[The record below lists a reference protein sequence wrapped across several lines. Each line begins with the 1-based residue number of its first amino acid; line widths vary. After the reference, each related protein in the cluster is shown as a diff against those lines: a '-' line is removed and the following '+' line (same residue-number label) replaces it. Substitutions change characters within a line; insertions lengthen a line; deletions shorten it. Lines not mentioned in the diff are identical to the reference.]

1 MIDAA
6 CNGTLGPNLGPAGK
20 AKHLANR
27 APEELGDVSLS
38 RTVHSLSLYLL
49 CPCINSVC
57 ALLQVWLPFPTS
69 YHLPAALTISPDQ
82 AKGGGGGDLPLA
94 QQLISFAKHKNYYPL
109 LSLLPAGSN
118 HSRFI
123 ALTRKA
129 ITPLSHFS
137 NTDVCSQ
144 HMQRLDCMC
153 ITCELFVLCF
163 LALQVPSTF
172 SYLSTSASRQQT
184 ALSSPFC
191 HRTAL
196 MFDFSLG

>member
-1 MIDAA
+1 MYSQCMCTASSLA
-6 CNGTLGPNLGPAGK
+6 SLPNF
-20 AKHLANR
+20 
-27 APEELGDVSLS
+27 LS
-38 RTVHSLSLYLL
+38 S
-49 CPCINSVC
+49 PCSAHNQSR
-57 ALLQVWLPFPTS
+57 P
-69 YHLPAALTISPDQ
+69 
-82 AKGGGGGDLPLA
+82 GEGRRGGDLPLA

-137 NTDVCSQ
+137 NTDICSQ
-144 HMQRLDCMC
+144 HMQRLDCMF

>member
-49 CPCINSVC
+49 CPCIHRVC
-57 ALLQVWLPFPTS
+57 ALHQVWLPFPTS

-191 HRTAL
+191 
-196 MFDFSLG
+196 LGLR

>member
-1 MIDAA
+1 MYVHCIKF
-6 CNGTLGPNLGPAGK
+6 GFPSQLPII
-20 AKHLANR
+20 
-27 APEELGDVSLS
+27 SLQRS
-38 RTVHSLSLYLL
+38 Q
-49 CPCINSVC
+49 SV
-57 ALLQVWLPFPTS
+57 QTRRRE
-69 YHLPAALTISPDQ
+69 
-82 AKGGGGGDLPLA
+82 GGGGDLPLA

-144 HMQRLDCMC
+144 HMQRLDCMF